1 MDLIITSVFIGIGL
15 AMDCLAVSF
24 AVGAHQKTSRLRA
37 AIILAL
43 FFGGFQGGMTL
54 LGWLAGTGFADTIA
68 AFDHWVAAG
77 LLFIIGGKM
86 IFDGIKDGLE
96 EEAPDVFNLVIVI
109 ILAVA
114 TSIDALAVGLSFSF
128 LYIVPLIPAVIIG
141 LISALFSIGGIFSGG
156 KVGYVLGKRVDIPG
170 GVILVL
176 IGVRIILEHLTWN
189 RTGM

>member
-96 EEAPDVFNLVIVI
+96 EEAPDVFNLVIVL

-114 TSIDALAVGLSFSF
+114 TSIDALAVGAAF
-128 LYIVPLIPAVIIG
+128 IPLHCTTHSCSHYRPDICIIFHRRD
-141 LISALFSIGGIFSGG
+141 LFGWKG
-156 KVGYVLGKRVDIPG
+156 RV
-170 GVILVL
+170 
-176 IGVRIILEHLTWN
+176 RTWKAC
-189 RTGM
+189 